1 MSPEKVLG
9 TIQQL
14 PDSTGCDPDSA
25 QRRERLCNLF
35 TYALQERI

>member
-25 QRRERLCNLF
+25 QRTEHLCNLSI
-35 TYALQERI
+35 YALQGHI